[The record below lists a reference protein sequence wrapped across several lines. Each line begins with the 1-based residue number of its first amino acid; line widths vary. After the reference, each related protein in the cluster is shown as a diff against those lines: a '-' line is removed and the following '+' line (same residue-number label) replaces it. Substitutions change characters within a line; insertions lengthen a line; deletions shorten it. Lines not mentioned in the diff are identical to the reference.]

1 METSDSSPSVGRQL
15 RLAREA
21 RQISLAQA
29 AQSTRIRLHYL
40 EALEKGQFDLLP
52 SIAQGRG
59 FLRSYAKYLG
69 LDPEALLTSLA
80 EKSGEDP
87 TLPPVQSSPAA
98 LPASGEAQTIFVD
111 LGAQLRVQRQRL
123 GLSLEDIER
132 HTHIRVH
139 NLNALEQGDLK
150 ALPSPVQARGMLSNY
165 AGFLGMDPEPVL
177 LRFAEGLQ
185 ADLFSRQ
192 SLEPQRKSPS
202 VQGTR
207 QPSPLRRLLSIDL
220 FVTVFLVIFLVAFLS
235 WGALRI
241 SNERSS
247 QTATAT
253 APSIADALAQPD
265 TTVTPAIGAS
275 PAVETI
281 DLEAQ
286 PTISEEDVTPEPPTE
301 QSLPTS
307 TPTVFTVT
315 SGSAVQVNIIAHQRA
330 WMRVLVDAEVGFEGR
345 VTPGSVYVF
354 SGSKLVEILT
364 GNGAALQVFYNQQ
377 DLGYLGILG
386 EVVSRT
392 FTAAGAQTPTPAP
405 TAPVLLQPTPTLP
418 AGLVFP
424 TPVAP

>member
-1 METSDSSPSVGRQL
+1 MESTTGSPSIGEQL

-21 RQISLAQA
+21 RHISLAQA

-40 EALEKGQFDLLP
+40 QALEKDQLELLP
-52 SIAQGRG
+52 SLAQGRG
-59 FLRSYAKYLG
+59 FLRAYAQYLG
-69 LDPEALLTSLA
+69 LDAEALLISLSEA
-80 EKSGEDP
+80 SLP
-87 TLPPVQSSPAA
+87 TVSLSPEARAPVAA
-98 LPASGEAQTIFVD
+98 AAPGEAESIFAE
-111 LGAQLRVQRQRL
+111 LGAQLRLQRQRL

-132 HTHIRVH
+132 HTHIRIH
-139 NLNALEQGDLK
+139 NLTALEDGNLK

-185 ADLFSRQ
+185 ADLFTRQ
-192 SLEPQRKSPS
+192 SLEPQRKGTF
-202 VQGTR
+202 VQGVR
-207 QPSPLRRLLSIDL
+207 QPGPLRRLLSIDL

-241 SNERSS
+241 SNARSG

-253 APSIADALAQPD
+253 APSIAEVLFEPDA
-265 TTVTPAIGAS
+265 TSTPTMDLGI
-275 PAVETI
+275 VETI
-281 DLEAQ
+281 DLQDQ
-286 PTISEEDVTPEPPTE
+286 PTLAETDATPEPPAE
-301 QSLPTS
+301 SNLPS
-307 TPTVFTVT
+307 PTPTAFTIT
-315 SGSAVQVNIIAHQRA
+315 SGSAVQVSVIAHQRA

-354 SGSKLVEILT
+354 SGSRLVEILT

-392 FTAAGAQTPTPAP
+392 FTTESALTPTPVSTVPA
-405 TAPVLLQPTPTLP
+405 LLPPTPTLP